1 MCHRDELCCIGG
13 LFGFQDVKSHHHI
26 DVSWAAQR
34 DAVSGRAP
42 LDVPELARYGMV
54 GNARRSMVLHLIL
67 QAAAGMANKS
77 GGSLG

>member
-13 LFGFQDVKSHHHI
+13 LFGLKDAKSHHHI

-42 LDVPELARYGMV
+42 LDVPELARYGM
-54 GNARRSMVLHLIL
+54 
-67 QAAAGMANKS
+67 AGMQ
-77 GGSLG
+77 GGQWCCTSYSKLL